1 MNFLNFLDI
10 DTVLFLPQVAFRRAG
25 PTPLNV
31 PETIN
36 IQRTHKKHRYKELFL
51 AATNAS
57 ILASF
62 RGRVALLRPYTTVI
76 NLLNH
81 VPFVQVNKAQD
92 RKIRRYSV
100 RTAYRHSKLAGR
112 VQGLKILVSVVRF
125 RPGPPRFSK
134 NATFGVAFLLVA
146 SNILLPGPFPHHD
159 PRRNRSMESLPT
171 AARREITVTH
181 LICR

>member
-1 MNFLNFLDI
+1 MF
-10 DTVLFLPQVAFRRAG
+10 
-25 PTPLNV
+25 

-36 IQRTHKKHRYKELFL
+36 IQRTHKKHRCKELFL

-92 RKIRRYSV
+92 RKLGNTVYALHI
-100 RTAYRHSKLAGR
+100 A
-112 VQGLKILVSVVRF
+112 I
-125 RPGPPRFSK
+125 P
-134 NATFGVAFLLVA
+134 
-146 SNILLPGPFPHHD
+146 
-159 PRRNRSMESLPT
+159 SLQEGS
-171 AARREITVTH
+171 RD
-181 LICR
+181 